1 MKAAFFN
8 RLTAL
13 VPLFA
18 TCWALAQGQ
27 EPVSG
32 SLQFADHEASLETAP
47 INGGFPS
54 NGTTQID
61 QTDTQACVL
70 LTNGN
75 VLFGNARQLG
85 EFVIVT
91 TAAGGE
97 VRLQR
102 VNVSCWA
109 DSIRSLYQYRVD
121 QRGKPTLRDHL
132 RDAWWCVRYDLYDL
146 AARELIAA
154 KRIDPDNREANALE
168 TRLRS
173 LVNLQ
178 PADESGV
185 RPTDSNSMK
194 PNVITG
200 ESGAISPAVFE
211 EENSQNFEV
220 DPLVI
225 RRFASHIQP
234 MLLSRCGVCH
244 QSMLRPVE
252 RGLPLADWHLIVPS
266 VGSRASASIT
276 HNNLHG
282 VIPYIDEN
290 NPEESLL
297 LSKATTPHGGGAA
310 PLNQRNTKAMQSLGQ
325 WVRMIASSLRNVKQN
340 PNEPSVG
347 LRSTHGDPGDGNVS
361 DVTTLEKA
369 LLQNESQSASEPVV
383 QSAKASFDQ
392 GARSTPQRLPPVSN
406 PFDPDLFNRRFHPAG
421 HD

>member
-211 EENSQNFEV
+211 EEDSQNFEV

-234 MLLSRCGVCH
+234 MLLSRCGVPPEA
-244 QSMLRPVE
+244 LRPVE
-252 RGLPLADWHLIVPS
+252 RGLPGDGIDRPVS
-266 VGSRASASIT
+266 VLVCSIT
-276 HNNLHG
+276 HTIFM